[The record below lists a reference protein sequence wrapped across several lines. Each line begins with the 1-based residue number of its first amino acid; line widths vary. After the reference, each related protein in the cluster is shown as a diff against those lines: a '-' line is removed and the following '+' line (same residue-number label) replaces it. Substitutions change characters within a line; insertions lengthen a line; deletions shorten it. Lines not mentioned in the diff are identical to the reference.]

1 MGLVHVSFH
10 PILCGSCRS
19 RQSWGS
25 RARAFPR
32 PAPIL
37 AQADLGDCTLT
48 HSSGLGAVPPPKDPA
63 SRPAASC
70 QETGLGHWLG
80 CDPRPDLSF
89 PADMGRGGAGAGSC
103 SDHAGRSPGAD
114 ATAPPP
120 DLTGCRHRLRG
131 QRRAQE
137 ARTRGPCR
145 PPRLPP
151 PRHDRATHSGGRC
164 ARVRKSQADAPGEGH
179 PGRWAPRGLRP
190 LPTRPTAPAALPGG
204 PRTPRPRPTSGS
216 GRGRGPG

>member
-1 MGLVHVSFH
+1 MGVFSRPSALHGALNPARGAVTALPIGVLRLNPQTARMGLVHVSFH

-48 HSSGLGAVPPPKDPA
+48 HSSGPGAVPPPKDPA

-151 PRHDRATHSGGRC
+151 PAS
-164 ARVRKSQADAPGEGH
+164 P
-179 PGRWAPRGLRP
+179 P
-190 LPTRPTAPAALPGG
+190 
-204 PRTPRPRPTSGS
+204 
-216 GRGRGPG
+216 